1 MWAWPEV
8 GCVALVGVGVG
19 VARGGLHSPSGRGG
33 AGPEVGW
40 VETSAR

>member
-19 VARGGLHSPSGRGG
+19 VARGGLHSPSGLGGARGG
-33 AGPEVGW
+33 LGRDL
-40 VETSAR
+40 S